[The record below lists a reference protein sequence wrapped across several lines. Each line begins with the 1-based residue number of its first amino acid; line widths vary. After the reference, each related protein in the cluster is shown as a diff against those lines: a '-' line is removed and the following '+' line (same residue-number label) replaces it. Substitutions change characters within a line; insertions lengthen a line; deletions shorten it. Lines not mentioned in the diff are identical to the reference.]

1 MMIRCIPIATC
12 EMCPYRKRHYGQ
24 YECSMFNYQRL
35 PDQDAS
41 NGIAKGVPDWCP
53 LPPHPS
59 FNAASQAA
67 EERKS

>member
-1 MMIRCIPIATC
+1 
-12 EMCPYRKRHYGQ
+12 
-24 YECSMFNYQRL
+24 MFNYQRL